1 MVKSSYLLLSS
12 SGTFEIRKNLDAFS
26 VHFFAFSRH
35 SQARGLAW
43 TLTSHT
49 YTISLALSRED
60 RRERERD
67 RKERL
72 RVSSLCSSRAT
83 PREIVFFAFTF
94 FSRGADNF
102 KQRPIIRLYG
112 KKEGYFQKH
121 ATPPTAFLDAVVHA
135 GEFETASVL
144 ERRRRCHHDHHHHH
158 RDRFK
163 ASGLVFSDD

>member
-1 MVKSSYLLLSS
+1 MFLSS
-12 SGTFEIRKNLDAFS
+12 SLEALEMRKNLDAFS

-135 GEFETASVL
+135 GEFAVVETASVL
-144 ERRRRCHHDHHHHH
+144 ERRRCHHH

>member
-1 MVKSSYLLLSS
+1 MRKKSRRFFGALFRFFLDTRAPGLLLS
-12 SGTFEIRKNLDAFS
+12 TP
-26 VHFFAFSRH
+26 H
-35 SQARGLAW
+35 S
-43 TLTSHT
+43 
-49 YTISLALSRED
+49 LSRPPPTIRE
-60 RRERERD
+60 RREREKKD

-94 FSRGADNF
+94 FSRGADFNF
-102 KQRPIIRLYG
+102 KQRPIIRVGYG